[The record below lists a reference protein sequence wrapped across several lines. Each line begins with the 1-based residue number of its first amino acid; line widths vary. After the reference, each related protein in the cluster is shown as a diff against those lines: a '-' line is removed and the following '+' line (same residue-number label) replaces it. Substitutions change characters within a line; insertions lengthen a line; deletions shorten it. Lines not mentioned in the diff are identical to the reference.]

1 MQHVNVAL
9 KYKSG
14 DVFTIYPL
22 GDLHVG
28 NASCDMKKFEES
40 INEIKNDDSAI
51 VVMMGDLAECIVPAD
66 KKRFNFDEIH
76 PMFQPK
82 IATLPSA
89 YLEYLTDIL
98 NPIKNKIIGIHK
110 GNHEGALLKYYFRD
124 IIAELCGNLGVKYLP
139 GMAFTKINFSYLTG
153 GHQQSLIM
161 NTSHG
166 HKAGRKSGAK
176 VNFMEDLPSWID
188 AQVILRGHCFS
199 EDTELLTCDG
209 WKSYEDVKVSDP
221 IYTFNKISGSIEKD
235 FVLDKFVY
243 DDYTEMVQINNDS
256 AKLLVTDKHNIVYR
270 YGNESNDRLIH
281 PWLSKPAN
289 EFLPQ
294 NAVSVKI
301 PVAAETFNQEDLKMD
316 DCWIELI
323 AWIIS
328 EGHFRHNSKRSISG
342 INLYQQVDNAY
353 KIRNVLNEC
362 GLEFSEYVSHGFTDR
377 EFTIRGKTYKTKRE
391 HIAFYIKE
399 SSAKKIKEII
409 TSKSI
414 PSSFINLSKRQFDL
428 FLKTL
433 IEGDGCIN
441 GPNTVDYYSKDE
453 KLIDDLQILCLF
465 NGYRTTKRKK
475 NGCFEVQITGRTVT
489 TMNHKNLSVVPYAG
503 KVWCVSTN
511 NQTVIVRRK
520 GKPVITGNSHSLFC
534 NKTIRIGPNAQN
546 TKLIKKEVLVG
557 HTGSFLS
564 TYVSDNT
571 TYAEDQ
577 DYAPSPIG
585 TLKIFV
591 ELNNGSYDLSYKIK

>member
-1 MQHVNVAL
+1 LQHVNVAL
-9 KYKSG
+9 KYKGG

-188 AQVILRGHCFS
+188 AQVILRGH
-199 EDTELLTCDG
+199 
-209 WKSYEDVKVSDP
+209 
-221 IYTFNKISGSIEKD
+221 
-235 FVLDKFVY
+235 
-243 DDYTEMVQINNDS
+243 
-256 AKLLVTDKHNIVYR
+256 
-270 YGNESNDRLIH
+270 
-281 PWLSKPAN
+281 
-289 EFLPQ
+289 
-294 NAVSVKI
+294 
-301 PVAAETFNQEDLKMD
+301 
-316 DCWIELI
+316 
-323 AWIIS
+323 
-328 EGHFRHNSKRSISG
+328 
-342 INLYQQVDNAY
+342 
-353 KIRNVLNEC
+353 
-362 GLEFSEYVSHGFTDR
+362 
-377 EFTIRGKTYKTKRE
+377 
-391 HIAFYIKE
+391 
-399 SSAKKIKEII
+399 
-409 TSKSI
+409 
-414 PSSFINLSKRQFDL
+414 
-428 FLKTL
+428 
-433 IEGDGCIN
+433 
-441 GPNTVDYYSKDE
+441 
-453 KLIDDLQILCLF
+453 
-465 NGYRTTKRKK
+465 
-475 NGCFEVQITGRTVT
+475 
-489 TMNHKNLSVVPYAG
+489 
-503 KVWCVSTN
+503 
-511 NQTVIVRRK
+511 
-520 GKPVITGNSHSLFC
+520 SHSLFC